1 MSDIV
6 KGVSNLFAS
15 IFEIIRG
22 IFVTVF
28 NIFEGALNAAIGLL
42 KNTFNVAEGVL
53 GFIIGNIFI
62 IGTMCAIYFGYVLYQ
77 QRQGKRP
84 APISKV
90 ATGKT
95 Q

>member
-42 KNTFNVAEGVL
+42 KNTFNAAEGVL
-53 GFIIGNIFI
+53 GFIVGNIFI
-62 IGTMCAIYFGYVLYQ
+62 IGTLCAIYFGYVLYQ

-84 APISKV
+84 APISKA